1 MATLEGDAE
10 ECLLVVGKGRREMS
24 LRGIR
29 RKTGRS
35 TGRQDV
41 MIWKKK
47 RNRTGKRL
55 PHSVGITEKKKVH
68 TYSNVHL
75 QSTSNHKISV
85 VSVSVGDSMDLSG
98 SHDGKHGG
106 EKTQCKRNSQAN
118 LDRSLEMQP
127 VNERHGQEENG
138 HIT

>member
-10 ECLLVVGKGRREMS
+10 ECLLVVGKGRRAMS

-41 MIWKKK
+41 MICIFYQI
-47 RNRTGKRL
+47 GERL

-85 VSVSVGDSMDLSG
+85 VSVSVGDSMNLSG

-106 EKTQCKRNSQAN
+106 EKAQCKRNSQAN

-138 HIT
+138 RIT

>member
-1 MATLEGDAE
+1 M
-10 ECLLVVGKGRREMS
+10 
-24 LRGIR
+24 
-29 RKTGRS
+29 
-35 TGRQDV
+35 
-41 MIWKKK
+41 
-47 RNRTGKRL
+47 
-55 PHSVGITEKKKVH
+55 H

-75 QSTSNHKISV
+75 QSTSNHKIGV
-85 VSVSVGDSMDLSG
+85 VSVSVGDSMNLSG